1 MKLAINLFDFELKQI
16 EIHVR
21 TYVCVLTL
29 YECMCKLFCIF
40 AIRFCDLSFYHFHVR
55 FRLLYK
61 LHLPFI
67 PQLAF
72 SLQNTIKR
80 TIQIQIQY
88 NIMLHIHIYIYH
100 I

>member
-1 MKLAINLFDFELKQI
+1 MNACVCYFAFSLFDF
-16 EIHVR
+16 
-21 TYVCVLTL
+21 
-29 YECMCKLFCIF
+29 
-40 AIRFCDLSFYHFHVR
+40 AIYHFHFHVR